1 MVSHG
6 SNTMYPASFR
16 ESMRSS
22 WTRRRIG
29 KVVAFLVEISSSE
42 TRGRIVTR
50 NEFLIVFDRFLLL
63 VINAVIQNYW
73 GSSNGLSGV

>member
-1 MVSHG
+1 
-6 SNTMYPASFR
+6 MYPASFR

-29 KVVAFLVEISSSE
+29 KVVAFLVEISSPE

-50 NEFLIVFDRFLLL
+50 NEFLIVFDRFLVL

>member
-1 MVSHG
+1 
-6 SNTMYPASFR
+6 MYPASSR

-50 NEFLIVFDRFLLL
+50 NEFLIVFDRFLVL

-73 GSSNGLSGV
+73 GSSNGLSGA